1 MAVGARAEPALRQVV
16 ALVGGVP
23 LSDEA
28 VSARVEELKQ
38 GLVKL
43 GWIEGRNLHL
53 VIRSTEGD
61 PAARSRMAAELVAQ
75 RPDVIT
81 TSSTFETATVA
92 RETKTIPVI
101 FSTVTDPVGS
111 GFVQS
116 LARPG
121 GNITGF
127 SSNGPAMAGKW
138 LQLLLE
144 AAPGRHPI
152 GVMFNP
158 ETAPGA
164 GKRYMAELVAP
175 ASEAGVEVTA
185 VPVTAPD
192 EIDAA
197 MARFAAAGA
206 PGLILIP
213 DSFTVRHRARIIAA
227 ANERR
232 IPAISPYR
240 YFVTAGGLMSYGGAL
255 EEPGKQVAIYV
266 DLILRGADVAELPV
280 QTTRKFDLAINAR
293 TADALQLTLPAT
305 LLARADQ
312 IVR

>member
-1 MAVGARAEPALRQVV
+1 
-16 ALVGGVP
+16 
-23 LSDEA
+23 
-28 VSARVEELKQ
+28 
-38 GLVKL
+38 
-43 GWIEGRNLHL
+43 
-53 VIRSTEGD
+53 
-61 PAARSRMAAELVAQ
+61 
-75 RPDVIT
+75 
-81 TSSTFETATVA
+81 
-92 RETKTIPVI
+92 
-101 FSTVTDPVGS
+101 
-111 GFVQS
+111 
-116 LARPG
+116 
-121 GNITGF
+121 
-127 SSNGPAMAGKW
+127 
-138 LQLLLE
+138 
-144 AAPGRHPI
+144 
-152 GVMFNP
+152 MFNP